1 MASVGTASTTTI
13 ASNTEDD
20 DFDLAKLIDETA
32 ASLHA
37 TALAVKSADSKPM
50 VRPKK
55 VGLFGRRKNKTGT
68 KTTENNTETATA
80 ATTNHRRRDTV
91 LLDEMPATLDAIIRY
106 MDVLE
111 PTKHYF
117 EKHADSRNSCS
128 QTRRK
133 LQDFAR
139 AQPRHLAVAHWSL
152 TGVWQPPNVQVL
164 HAMIEILKEMI
175 SPVS

>member
-32 ASLHA
+32 ARLHA
-37 TALAVKSADSKPM
+37 TALAVKSAESK
-50 VRPKK
+50 PKK

-106 MDVLE
+106 GCLGA
-111 PTKHYF
+111 Y
-117 EKHADSRNSCS
+117 
-128 QTRRK
+128 QT
-133 LQDFAR
+133 LF
-139 AQPRHLAVAHWSL
+139 
-152 TGVWQPPNVQVL
+152 
-164 HAMIEILKEMI
+164 
-175 SPVS
+175 